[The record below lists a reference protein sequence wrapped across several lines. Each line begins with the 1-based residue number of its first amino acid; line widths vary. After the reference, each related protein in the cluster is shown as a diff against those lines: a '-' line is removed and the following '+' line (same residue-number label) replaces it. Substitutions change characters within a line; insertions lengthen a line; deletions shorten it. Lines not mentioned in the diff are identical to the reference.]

1 MCVFFATMLQK
12 KILKL
17 VFLTNYIYIYIYIYI
32 SNRIIQKQDN
42 IFIYNKFKFNVDLY

>member
-1 MCVFFATMLQK
+1 MCVFFAAMLQK

-17 VFLTNYIYIYIYIYI
+17 VFLTNYII
-32 SNRIIQKQDN
+32 KQDN